1 MVFFVIKCWAM
12 TKLGIYTDRDI
23 LIGRFNDEKEF
34 KEIIDSYFR
43 RKPHFFKFT
52 EYTVKYPGR
61 KRYKLRYRT
70 KIEYGD
76 VYHYLYVKLKYL
88 DLLKRLFNNKK

>member
-1 MVFFVIKCWAM
+1 MRKS
-12 TKLGIYTDRDI
+12 GIYTDRDI
-23 LIGRFNDEKEF
+23 LIGKFSNAKEF
-34 KEIIDSYFR
+34 KEVICDYFR
-43 RKPHFFKFT
+43 REPHFFRFT

-76 VYHYLYVKLKYL
+76 IYHYLYVKFSYL
-88 DLLKRLFNNKK
+88 EFLNKLFNNKK